1 MNVERSVVSPWAK
14 GGGKKNR
21 GGAESRVG
29 WEATKKNGGQ
39 PRRREG
45 GKEGNDD
52 EARRVY
58 TTGAKGKKY
67 KGTERMKV

>member
-1 MNVERSVVSPWAK
+1 MGARR
-14 GGGKKNR
+14 GGG
-21 GGAESRVG
+21 E
-29 WEATKKNGGQ
+29 ED
-39 PRRREG
+39 
-45 GKEGNDD
+45 KEGNDD

>member
-1 MNVERSVVSPWAK
+1 MGK
-14 GGGKKNR
+14 KKNR
-21 GGAESRVG
+21 GGTEEARVG
-29 WEATKKNGGQ
+29 REATKKNGGQ
-39 PRRREG
+39 ARGGEG
-45 GKEGNDD
+45 DKEGNDD

>member
-1 MNVERSVVSPWAK
+1 MGKGW
-14 GGGKKNR
+14 GGGNR
-21 GGAESRVG
+21 GGTEPRVG
-29 WEATKKNGGQ
+29 HEKNGGQ
-39 PRRREG
+39 AREG
-45 GKEGNDD
+45 RGGRGRGDKEGNDD

>member
-1 MNVERSVVSPWAK
+1 MSPWVK

-21 GGAESRVG
+21 GAAESRVG
-29 WEATKKNGGQ
+29 WEATKKMGANRGG
-39 PRRREG
+39 G